1 MDIEVNETGEHAP
14 GTTAQRVGRRALLGA
29 GFGGA
34 ALSLLPLLS
43 GRASASTPP
52 TGDTAEAATTTTAA
66 PLRPTEEDVTL
77 LGDAQRAE
85 LAAVTL
91 FDQAIAMGGRS
102 DVQLTVVSNLRE
114 AHNAYANALSGLLG
128 RQAPGTASEAVVTLY
143 TDGFNGASAGD
154 MLDAAYELESAL
166 VATHT
171 EILGSLVGTN
181 GASLLA
187 SIQVNEAR
195 HGTVLADLNEKSD
208 PADLLVDK
216 EADSLV
222 GKV

>member
-1 MDIEVNETGEHAP
+1 VDIEVNETGEHAP
-14 GTTAQRVGRRALLGA
+14 GTAAQRVGRRALLGA

-52 TGDTAEAATTTTAA
+52 TSDAATTTTA
-66 PLRPTEEDVTL
+66 PPQRPTDDDVAA

-85 LAAVTL
+85 LATVAL
-91 FDQAIAMGGRS
+91 YDSGIAIGGWP
-102 DVQLTVVSNLRE
+102 DAQLIVISNLRE
-114 AHNAYANALSGLLG
+114 AHKAYADALAGLLG
-128 RQAPGTASEAVVTLY
+128 RQAPGTPSDAVVKQFS
-143 TDGFNGASAGD
+143 DGFTGSAAD
-154 MLDAAYELESAL
+154 MLSAAYELESAL

-171 EILGSLVGTN
+171 EILGLLSGTN
-181 GASLLA
+181 GASLIA
-187 SIQVNEAR
+187 SIQVSEAR
-195 HGTVLADLNEKSD
+195 HGTVLADLNGKSD
-208 PADLLVDK
+208 AADLLVDK